1 MNIIN
6 TSWERIAAAPFHIG
20 RSGTNDVT
28 AVCIDVRSPLAR
40 YPGAAFAVR
49 LENPRGVTYDAAQVD
64 MTDGRLTWTVTEADT
79 AEAGEGRIQIIMYGP
94 DGEIDK
100 SARGR
105 TIIRH
110 SLGTGGTPPDPVRS
124 WLDAAQQTVQRAEAA
139 AEQYEDLAGDV
150 KAMETSKA
158 DKTYMVELFEQL
170 KALIL
175 AGDTT
180 GAIALLDQA
189 ILDQAVLA

>member
-79 AEAGEGRIQIIMYGP
+79 ADAGEGRIQIIMYGP

-100 SARGR
+100 SARGK

-110 SLGTGGTPPDPVRS
+110 SLSTGGTPPDPVRS

-139 AEQYEDLAGDV
+139 AEQYEDLASEVRSLETKTDERF
-150 KAMETSKA
+150 KQLEDLIFEKISALKTPESWLLLEPME
-158 DKTYMVELFEQL
+158 V
-170 KALIL
+170 
-175 AGDTT
+175 
-180 GAIALLDQA
+180 
-189 ILDQAVLA
+189 